1 MSNDTEQKIA
11 KQDLQAL
18 IEESSRHK
26 KWKNFY
32 KIFQIFATPLFITI
46 VSMLVT
52 WRINV
57 QQAENTEK
65 ITEIQ
70 IESAEIIAAAN
81 RENSAKISES
91 NQRTER
97 LNQIKEIFTKLLTK
111 KVTGTEIETHRMQII
126 SLEVYKGD
134 SLPFL
139 LNMKEHYQ
147 NLQDGSKN
155 DAYNH
160 AYKDLIEQVD
170 ISIYN
175 ILLNSQIDVSEHLF
189 VDCGTPSCKG
199 IEKDLR
205 DYRTNFTK
213 SIKSQSQAFKDIKS
227 QMKEGKKLKSKTMEN
242 INSLIDKFKKSKKE
256 TMEISKSLMAEYK
269 ENKLNE
275 MNMRQQEY
283 KNYNFSDSSFLN
295 VNLYKAD
302 FSSCTMN
309 NNLFM
314 RVDLQ
319 EASFFDT
326 NLSGSI
332 FLESNLQ
339 KVVFKESMLRNVVFV
354 NPIMNFRDADEMVK
368 EFCKKNS
375 CCQLEGAQF
384 SLGSLQHTP
393 DPPFDIFDIDYA
405 KNEGIGEELKEERR
419 QLYLNLLMHHLQ
431 SISNML
437 EAAKKGD
444 KKQIENRD
452 NLKNNTG
459 AENEEDL
466 INRLEEAAEKAKILA
481 TPSTAHKKPLF
492 SKR

>member
-1 MSNDTEQKIA
+1 MSTDTEQKIA

-18 IEESSRHK
+18 IEESNRHK
-26 KWKNFY
+26 KWKSFY
-32 KIFQIFATPLFITI
+32 KIFQIFATPLLITI

-65 ITEIQ
+65 ITAIQ

-111 KVTGTEIETHRMQII
+111 KERGLIETETHLPQII

-134 SLPFL
+134 ALPFL
-139 LNMKEHYQ
+139 LNMKEHYRK
-147 NLQDGSKN
+147 LQDGSKN
-155 DAYNH
+155 DP
-160 AYKDLIEQVD
+160 YKDLIDQVD
-170 ISIYN
+170 RSIYN

-189 VDCGTPSCKG
+189 VDCGEPSCKDN
-199 IEKDLR
+199 IEKMF
-205 DYRTNFTK
+205 RTFRAESMK
-213 SIKSQSQAFKDIKS
+213 SVKAKPEA
-227 QMKEGKKLKSKTMEN
+227 MK
-242 INSLIDKFKKSKKE
+242 
-256 TMEISKSLMAEYK
+256 ISKYFMTTYK
-269 ENKLNE
+269 NLKLNE

-319 EASFFDT
+319 EASFSGS
-326 NLSGSI
+326 NLTGSI
-332 FLESNLQ
+332 FWRSNL
-339 KVVFKESMLRNVVFV
+339 KKADFLDSRLRDVVFFD
-354 NPIMNFRDADEMVK
+354 PILNKRVAEDAVK
-368 EFCKKNS
+368 EFCNENS
-375 CCQLEGAQF
+375 CCELEGARF
-384 SLGSLQHTP
+384 LLGSLLWTRT
-393 DPPFDIFDIDYA
+393 PPFDIFDIDNA
-405 KNEGIGEELKEERR
+405 KNKGIGEELKEERR
-419 QLYLNLLMHHLQ
+419 QLYLNLLMHHLK
-431 SISNML
+431 SISSML
-437 EAAKKGD
+437 EAAEKGD
-444 KKQIENRD
+444 EKQMENRD
-452 NLKNNTG
+452 NLIKNTG

-481 TPSTAHKKPLF
+481 MPSTAHKTPLF
-492 SKR
+492 GKR

>member
-1 MSNDTEQKIA
+1 MSTDTEQKIA

-18 IEESSRHK
+18 IEESNRHK
-26 KWKNFY
+26 KWKSFY
-32 KIFQIFATPLFITI
+32 KIFQIFATPLLITI

-57 QQAENTEK
+57 QQADNTEK
-65 ITEIQ
+65 ITEKQ

-111 KVTGTEIETHRMQII
+111 KERGLIETETHLPQII

-134 SLPFL
+134 ALPFL

-147 NLQDGSKN
+147 KLQDGSKQ
-155 DAYNH
+155 DGSKKDP
-160 AYKDLIEQVD
+160 YKDLIDQVD
-170 ISIYN
+170 RSIYN

-189 VDCGTPSCKG
+189 VDCGKPSCKDD
-199 IEKDLR
+199 IEKMFR
-205 DYRTNFTK
+205 NYRAESMK
-213 SIKSQSQAFKDIKS
+213 SFKAKPEA
-227 QMKEGKKLKSKTMEN
+227 MK
-242 INSLIDKFKKSKKE
+242 
-256 TMEISKSLMAEYK
+256 ISKYCMTIYK
-269 ENKLNE
+269 NLKLNE

-314 RVDLQ
+314 GVDLQ

-332 FLESNLQ
+332 FLKSNLQ
-339 KVVFKESMLRNVVFV
+339 KAVFKESMLRNVVFV
-354 NPIMNFRDADEMVK
+354 NPIMNYRDADKKVK
-368 EFCKKNS
+368 KFCNDNS
-375 CCQLEGAQF
+375 CCELEGAQF
-384 SLGSLQHTP
+384 SLGSLQHTA

-419 QLYLNLLMHHLQ
+419 QLYLNFLMHHLQ
-431 SISNML
+431 SISSII

-444 KKQIENRD
+444 EKQMENRD
-452 NLKNNTG
+452 NLIKNTG

-481 TPSTAHKKPLF
+481 KSSTAHKKPLF
-492 SKR
+492 GKS